1 MIPAEQCVGWVLRRP
16 ETSATE
22 RLEALELQAQ
32 RLRAQYHLSAVE
44 LLLYELLLKVV
55 YAVGSQQ
62 RRVVDRVVAAVV
74 AIVLVPVVLVWRVSY
89 NLVACLLE
97 AQVVAEGAFFVNV
110 VHADELVLHAPEH
123 ALLREV
129 GCAACSQCVYAFQ
142 VPEAVE
148 VAVVAGLYL
157 AGGEGDE
164 GERSQYCFE

>member
-1 MIPAEQCVGWVLRRP
+1 MIPAEQCVGWVLRRL
-16 ETSATE
+16 ETSATG
-22 RLEALELQAQ
+22 RLESLELQAQ

-62 RRVVDRVVAAVV
+62 RRVVDRVVAAVI
-74 AIVLVPVVLVWRVSY
+74 ALVLVPVVLVWRVSY

-110 VHADELVLHAPEH
+110 VHADELVLYAPEH

-129 GCAACSQCVYAFQ
+129 GCAARSQCVYAF
-142 VPEAVE
+142 
-148 VAVVAGLYL
+148 
-157 AGGEGDE
+157 
-164 GERSQYCFE
+164 

>member
-22 RLEALELQAQ
+22 RLESLELQAQ

-62 RRVVDRVVAAVV
+62 RRVVDGVVAAVV
-74 AIVLVPVVLVWRVSY
+74 ALVLVTVVLVWRLCYYLVS
-89 NLVACLLE
+89 CLCE
-97 AQVVAEGAFFVNV
+97 AQVVAEGAFLVNV

-129 GCAACSQCVYAFQ
+129 GCAARSQCVYAF
-142 VPEAVE
+142 
-148 VAVVAGLYL
+148 
-157 AGGEGDE
+157 
-164 GERSQYCFE
+164 

>member
-74 AIVLVPVVLVWRVSY
+74 AIILMPVVLVWRVSY

-97 AQVVAEGAFFVNV
+97 AQVVAEGTFFVNV

-129 GCAACSQCVYAFQ
+129 GCAARSQCVYAF
-142 VPEAVE
+142 
-148 VAVVAGLYL
+148 
-157 AGGEGDE
+157 
-164 GERSQYCFE
+164 